1 MISANLSLSLSVGRG
16 EERGGVSGP
25 GGEGEGRQPATG
37 NPLRQ
42 KAISAAL
49 SVL

>member
-1 MISANLSLSLSVGRG
+1 MISANLSLSLPV
-16 EERGGVSGP
+16 GGVEEKGARVL
-25 GGEGEGRQPATG
+25 GEGEGRQPATG

>member
-16 EERGGVSGP
+16 EERGASEP
-25 GGEGEGRQPATG
+25 GGQGEGRQPATG